1 MILIRFPNTESKRS
15 ALGRL
20 AGRYSFKSWANGEM
34 LVPEE
39 ALAFLAVEGIAFSV
53 EGPAKYEQ
61 NAPALQSV
69 AAVAP

>member
-20 AGRYSFKSWANGEM
+20 AGRYGFKSWANGEM

-39 ALAFLAVEGIAFSV
+39 ALAFLAVEGLAFSV

-61 NAPALQSV
+61 YAWAL
-69 AAVAP
+69 